1 MWAYLI
7 HFGILLLTLLPICS
21 LISDAFRVSI
31 CANTTS
37 LINVN
42 YDFLSILISF
52 QNFKNI
58 FQFYYLYA
66 IFISTILGFLT
77 ALLLIPFSTVFLYNI
92 KDYKNKSLLFNL
104 MILPYFIPFLVKT
117 YMWVYISEYYLSTI
131 FSKSVYTLLSTV
143 LFCCYSHMPLTV
155 LLINDPINQIHPDI
169 FDAALDLG
177 CTKSQMFY
185 KILIPSIKNKLKGI
199 FAIIFIMVSG
209 EFIFLEIISSGSFP
223 TIGSAISEEVL
234 FCYDTPL
241 ASALTIIMLLW
252 CCLFLG
258 ILYFIVK

>member
-1 MWAYLI
+1 MRIYLI

-21 LISDAFRVSI
+21 LILDAFRISI
-31 CANTTS
+31 CAKTTS
-37 LINVN
+37 LISIN
-42 YDFLSILISF
+42 YDFLSIFISF

-66 IFISTILGFLT
+66 LFISTMLGFLT

-92 KDYKNKSLLFNL
+92 KDYKNKNLLLSL
-104 MILPYFIPFLVKT
+104 MGLPFFIPFLVKT
-117 YMWVYISEYYLSTI
+117 YMWVYISEYYLSAI
-131 FSKSVYTLLSTV
+131 FSKSIYVLFSTV
-143 LFCCYSHMPLTV
+143 LFCCYFHMPLTI
-155 LLINDPINQIHPDI
+155 LMINDAINQIHPDI

-185 KILIPSIKNKLKGI
+185 KILIPSIKDKLRATFGL
-199 FAIIFIMVSG
+199 IFILVFG
-209 EFIFLEIISSGSFP
+209 EFIFPEIISSGSFP

-258 ILYFIVK
+258 LLNLIVK